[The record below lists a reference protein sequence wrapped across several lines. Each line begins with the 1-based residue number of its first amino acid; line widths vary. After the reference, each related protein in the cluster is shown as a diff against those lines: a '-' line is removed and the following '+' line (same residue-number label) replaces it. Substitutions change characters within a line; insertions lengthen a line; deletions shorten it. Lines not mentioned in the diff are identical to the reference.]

1 MTRRGIQVFMVVVVL
16 VMMPLVACVAHWR
29 AVVVQGGIV
38 AMEIRPMGLGMDV
51 SLGGELG

>member
-38 AMEIRPMGLGMDV
+38 AMEIRPMGQGMDV